1 MYYLPGGYGYEK
13 NIKEQY
19 LSGWSADNQYVIGHL
34 VSAYVYAGYDAESGA
49 FYGAPEDFIK
59 KAVEI
64 ANAIKGLPNPPESFR
79 AFIIPSSTNQTVA
92 GSWYQVP
99 YGSIELYKS
108 SGNTGISD
116 GNPNYSLAGAQYGVF
131 HGESQVATL
140 TTNEQGYAKVD
151 NLEVLDEGDSYTIRE
166 LSASPGFAIDVE
178 SHKVSVTPEGTATV
192 KVKEIPQNQ
201 PLDLLLQKL
210 DADLNEAKPQG
221 SGSLSGAEFTV
232 KFYTEQ
238 MDTDPAQ
245 SEKEPERTWI
255 FKTDSSGAIRFS
267 KEFFVSGDDFYYASD
282 GKTICLPLGT
292 VTIQETKAPA
302 GYQLNNTVFMQKIV
316 GTGNEETISVFNA
329 PKIEDAIFR
338 GGVKVQKRDLE
349 TNGTAPQG
357 GASLANAVFTIT
369 TLNEQPVVVN
379 GKTYEKG
386 QPVLTLST
394 NEAGLA
400 STANNVL
407 PIGHYR
413 IDETTPPSGYL
424 GEGTLSREFDITEN
438 GKIVDLTGENS
449 SISNQIIRGG
459 VKSKNATLKPAARL
473 RRAAR
478 NFPGQNSRLQAQYPA
493 CCCKRKNL

>member
-1 MYYLPGGYGYEK
+1 MSSDIWFRLMFMPDMMQKAGLFMARRKTLLRKRSKSPCNQGGFRTLR
-13 NIKEQY
+13 N
-19 LSGWSADNQYVIGHL
+19 LFGHL
-34 VSAYVYAGYDAESGA
+34 
-49 FYGAPEDFIK
+49 
-59 KAVEI
+59 
-64 ANAIKGLPNPPESFR
+64 SFR
-79 AFIIPSSTNQTVA
+79 PAQTKPFA

-221 SGSLSGAEFTV
+221 SGSLSSAEFTI

-302 GYQLNNTVFMQKIV
+302 GYQLNNTVFVQKIV

-329 PKIEDAIFR
+329 PKIEDAVFR

-379 GKTYEKG
+379 GKTYEKDSPYSPYLPMKPDSLLR
-386 QPVLTLST
+386 QIMYCLS
-394 NEAGLA
+394 
-400 STANNVL
+400 
-407 PIGHYR
+407 
-413 IDETTPPSGYL
+413 
-424 GEGTLSREFDITEN
+424 DIT
-438 GKIVDLTGENS
+438 V
-449 SISNQIIRGG
+449 
-459 VKSKNATLKPAARL
+459 
-473 RRAAR
+473 
-478 NFPGQNSRLQAQYPA
+478 
-493 CCCKRKNL
+493 